1 MSDEIALKKLEI
13 WLNFIKFILGTFIIG
28 LIVIN
33 VNSEIQQREITLKE
47 QNHLAQFTQ
56 EALKENVASRL
67 LLAQYYA
74 NVTQSTALKEG
85 WQSYLK
91 IVQKEYNDKL
101 KLKKDAEKE
110 LTKLEEEKKAGQA
123 DENVEELISIKKLKI
138 DRVANQLEL
147 PSMKQQYIPEHINP
161 YVHKFYSERFEK
173 KFPDI
178 KKRIIAKIK
187 KFADNRGGDEKII
200 LLLNS
205 INNNTD
211 NKKLD
216 SLSLLKSILLDLRS
230 LDNINVISSVDGI
243 DEDKEF
249 YIARMYIG
257 YNDLG
262 EVYRAPEGYKSSVRL
277 PDPGKAYAIKLKIL
291 NSSGE
296 VLESHR
302 ITY

>member
-123 DENVEELISIKKLKI
+123 DENVEELISIKRLKI

-187 KFADNRGGDEKII
+187 KFADNNRGGGEKII

-257 YNDLG
+257 YNDLDG
-262 EVYRAPEGYKSSVRL
+262 LYLSPKGYDPE
-277 PDPGKAYAIKLKIL
+277 KAYAIKLKIL